1 MITHSQSLFGDPYPR
16 QYQKELQP
24 CNSFNPSRPLNPTTP
39 ALDSSPNSKN
49 TILPLKLFQHPR
61 VFIQPFPKTIQIPLS
76 LSLSLSPQVSVSQFS
91 TTDDAGTLA
100 NRTPSSVA
108 NSPHLVGKL
117 QAFRYSL
124 VLSLSLVVSLFLSP
138 HLSHLIGSAGPS
150 LHAGIAVPLSL
161 LHCLISISLA
171 EGNI

>member
-39 ALDSSPNSKN
+39 ALDSSPNNKN

-76 LSLSLSPQVSVSQFS
+76 LSLSLPQVSVSQFS
-91 TTDDAGTLA
+91 TIDDASTLA
-100 NRTPSSVA
+100 NRPPSSAA
-108 NSPHLVGKL
+108 NGPHLVGKL

-124 VLSLSLVVSLFLSP
+124 VLSLSL
-138 HLSHLIGSAGPS
+138 A
-150 LHAGIAVPLSL
+150 ASL
-161 LHCLISISLA
+161 LKETYRHTMYTHIIEFLMCYLLGFVSKT
-171 EGNI
+171 